1 MSAWAWVLVGA
12 AAWLTLS
19 IPVGLALGTAVRR
32 MSRLDLSEL
41 VEHEHWASLPLRRDE
56 EAEEPA
62 QWSRSTPWRRGSVKA
77 IIA

>member
-56 EAEEPA
+56 EAEEPRTVEPVDFTA
-62 QWSRSTPWRRGSVKA
+62 KGSVKA